1 MPANYEDD
9 DQLMAGEGS
18 GSVTEDSSRIELCC
32 STVLQQYCIMVD
44 VSNYHGY
51 AAVQGRGTVALP
63 AELRRKY
70 RLDEPGAQLEVTER
84 EDGVIELRPTL
95 PVPVDEMWFWSE
107 GHQAAEREAEDD
119 LAAGRFRTFDD
130 ADSFLADLESLAADP
145 DR

>member
-1 MPANYEDD
+1 MAAIGGATPLVTPSRAALQLRQRYRVMPLN
-9 DQLMAGEGS
+9 
-18 GSVTEDSSRIELCC
+18 RIAAILY
-32 STVLQQYCIMVD
+32 SVD

-63 AELRRKY
+63 VELRRKY

-84 EDGVIELRPTL
+84 EDGVIELRPAL

-130 ADSFLADLESLAADP
+130 ADSFLADLESLATDP

>member
-1 MPANYEDD
+1 M
-9 DQLMAGEGS
+9 
-18 GSVTEDSSRIELCC
+18 ELCC
-32 STVLQQYCIMVD
+32 LTALQQYCIVVD

-95 PVPVDEMWFWSE
+95 PVPIDEMWFWSE
-107 GHQAAEREAEDD
+107 GHQAAERQAEDD